1 MDTAPDRSSL
11 LPAILQRL
19 RAQCPLVSK
28 SIYLANCSQAP
39 LSVPVQAAIQAF
51 LEEWERLGMHWGGW
65 IDEVEHTRASFA
77 ALIGAQ
83 PEDIAVGASVSQL
96 VASVASAMVQTRT
109 TRRRIL
115 STVVEFPG
123 VAQAWHATTRAA
135 EGWRL
140 DLLTGN
146 DAEAVNADG
155 LEAVCARLPTQHTH
169 PQVVVEAQQ
178 VVAALDETTA
188 LVSIPLVSYTN
199 GALMDVAPVVAAA
212 HAQGALVLLDA
223 YQGAGSVPIDVKAS
237 GVDFLVAGTLKYLL
251 GTAGI
256 AFLYVSPQVRQQLM
270 PVVTG
275 WFGRSN
281 PFDFNP
287 SGLSYA
293 DAAKRFDL
301 GTPPLINAFAARA
314 GIDLIRETGVEQ
326 IKGQVDR
333 LSALAYRVAPE
344 LGLRILGP
352 QQVERKGAI
361 TAIDAGSVECAH
373 WLEGELRK
381 HGVIASARGEA
392 MRLAA
397 HGFTLEAELEQ
408 ALRTVALLLEQA
420 PAEVLAH

>member
-1 MDTAPDRSSL
+1 MEGPVLVHDVHLLRQVGRLRPGQLRRAEVDARQALLLDDQRQREPRDLHHRGRPVHHRPHRRPLAPDDDGVRDD
-11 LPAILQRL
+11 
-19 RAQCPLVSK
+19 RAQPVEEIDDALPRHPGEQVLV
-28 SIYLANCSQAP
+28 
-39 LSVPVQAAIQAF
+39 AAREAHDLVGEHRPHDQQEVVVEDHAVDRDRDLH
-51 LEEWERLGMHWGGW
+51 LE
-65 IDEVEHTRASFA
+65 
-77 ALIGAQ
+77 
-83 PEDIAVGASVSQL
+83 PAVGDLRHLSFREPAHLHQRRL
-96 VASVASAMVQTRT
+96 V
-109 TRRRIL
+109 
-115 STVVEFPG
+115 F
-123 VAQAWHATTRAA
+123 
-135 EGWRL
+135 
-140 DLLTGN
+140 
-146 DAEAVNADG
+146 
-155 LEAVCARLPTQHTH
+155 